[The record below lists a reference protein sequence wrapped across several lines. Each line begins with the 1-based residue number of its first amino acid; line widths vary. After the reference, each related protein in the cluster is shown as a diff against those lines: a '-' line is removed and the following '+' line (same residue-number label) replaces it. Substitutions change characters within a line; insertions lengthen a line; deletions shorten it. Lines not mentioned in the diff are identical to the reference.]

1 MILLANV
8 PIEQKIA
15 LIVALVVGLSV
26 HEFAHARTAFAL
38 GDLTAY
44 ASGRMTLDPR
54 KHIDP
59 FGALVFLFVGF
70 GWARPVPID
79 PYRLGRRGT
88 LLVALA
94 GPASNVLLAF
104 LALLPL
110 RFGLLTGALAGT
122 SVLILVSF
130 LAFFAVLNV
139 MLAVFNMLPI
149 APLDGWRV
157 LMGLVPAQTAS
168 RLRGYEQ
175 MGGLVLIMLILVGRI
190 GNTSVLSLILN
201 PFISAVLFVI
211 AGPELAAQFG
221 Y

>member
-8 PIEQKIA
+8 PLEQKIA
-15 LIVALVVGLSV
+15 LIVALIVGLSV

-59 FGALVFLFVGF
+59 VGALVFLFVGF

-79 PYRLGRRGT
+79 PYRLGRQGT

-94 GPASNVLLAF
+94 GPVSNVILAF
-104 LALLPL
+104 LALLPI
-110 RFGLLTGALAGT
+110 RFGLLTGVLGGTTVVILA
-122 SVLILVSF
+122 SF

-157 LMGLVPAQTAS
+157 LMGIVPAETAA
-168 RLRGYEQ
+168 RLRSYEQ
-175 MGGLVLIMLILVGRI
+175 VGGVLLLMLILVGRI
-190 GNTSVLSLILN
+190 GNTSILSLILD
-201 PFISAVLFVI
+201 PLISAVLFVI
-211 AGPELAAQFG
+211 AGPDLAAQFN